1 MEKSELIK
9 KNISTKSNFDTNYNK
24 FYKYTIWISFC
35 LLIIVIWSL
44 YFIYQE
50 DNYSLNRILI
60 LIGMPF
66 IYLIFVSTFVFIGVC
81 ILKYRS
87 KLFELKLKEID
98 WTSIYYSNNKNKFDI
113 ENVTLNKFNISYFEL
128 KQLIEDKVE
137 EINILNSIIINLN
150 KIKISISYEKVIINK
165 KMSELNLIYTIELDS
180 RIENKGK
187 INKILD
193 LIKLKNSDEII
204 ESNSKKLLKF
214 KKSLCSIDKILEEIK
229 KHKGTRTYR
238 TMKTTKNRIKEINNN
253 ILGLFYSVLH
263 NQKNMLQ
270 EYEKQI
276 NKDIEKTKK
285 IFI

>member
-9 KNISTKSNFDTNYNK
+9 KNISTKRNFDTNYNK

-50 DNYSLNRILI
+50 DIYSLNRILI
-60 LIGMPF
+60 LISMPF

-165 KMSELNLIYTIELDS
+165 EMSELSLIYTIEFDS
-180 RIENKGK
+180 RIETKSK
-187 INKILD
+187 INKIFD

-214 KKSLCSIDKILEEIK
+214 KKSLCSIEKILEEIK